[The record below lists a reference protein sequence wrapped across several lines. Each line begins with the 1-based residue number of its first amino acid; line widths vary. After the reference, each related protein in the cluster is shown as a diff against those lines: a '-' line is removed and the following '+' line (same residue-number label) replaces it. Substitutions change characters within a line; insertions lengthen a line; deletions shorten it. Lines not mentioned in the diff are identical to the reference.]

1 MNRLQQFKYFISAH
15 FESPHFISCVPLRMA
30 NGQIYLVLGFSA
42 AAGLKAASL
51 IEKETL
57 KKRIHLGG

>member
-1 MNRLQQFKYFISAH
+1 
-15 FESPHFISCVPLRMA
+15 MA